1 MNSSEAPMMRLKAL
15 NNTIQTKRAHVMYI
29 EIKNIVNLTY
39 N

>member
-15 NNTIQTKRAHVMYI
+15 NNTNKKSTRNVHRD
-29 EIKNIVNLTY
+29 KNIVNLTY